1 MRWSG
6 VQVPQGP
13 PKIFQYLNVFID
25 MGLIDKKKIFKEI
38 LVLKFKQQTKEIK
51 KQIQKLQ
58 QKIDLLK

>member
-1 MRWSG
+1 
-6 VQVPQGP
+6 
-13 PKIFQYLNVFID
+13 

-38 LVLKFKQQTKEIK
+38 LVLKFKEQTKEIK